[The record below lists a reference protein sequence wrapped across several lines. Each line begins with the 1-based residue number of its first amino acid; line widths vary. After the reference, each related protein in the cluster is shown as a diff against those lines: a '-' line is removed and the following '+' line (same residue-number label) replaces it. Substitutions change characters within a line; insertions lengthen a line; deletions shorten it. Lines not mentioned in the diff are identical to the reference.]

1 MPREVS
7 MKSIPYLLAFV
18 LFLFLQPVRAQDGDG
33 DEDDPE
39 IEIGEGDGGG
49 DLTEEDED
57 ELRKIRKK
65 NSGLAGGGRED
76 DGDADAPKVKLSLQT
91 RINKAIKKGVAWLKR
106 AQLKD
111 GSWGPVRANS
121 HYGDNKG
128 KGKPRQPK
136 KKPKPGVWP
145 YIRDPSGPT
154 SWSIYTLSKCDVK
167 KTDPVIKKG
176 YKWLHSGRKMLAEGA
191 SERGQ
196 TGQTWGPGKAWDVT
210 GDKSRHYS
218 SSTYESASLVM
229 MIEAMNERSAKLTKK
244 HRKRRLYSK
253 NPLKPPTGSKIPKD
267 DWKWM
272 HDRVVW
278 LTVGRR
284 GKRTIKGTQN
294 IGGGWRYGQANGQA
308 DLSSTQFCL
317 LGLRAASQAGYPVT
331 KVAPNCWL
339 YAAKYCKSLQT
350 GNGGFGYQKGQGSNA
365 SMTACGVGSLVIC
378 REQMQLANQE
388 VPSWIDT
395 SIKRGLAHLDEVFDA
410 TRNMGKGG
418 GKEHHY
424 YLYSVE
430 RVGDLTGRTEF
441 AGKNWYVRGAEYLLS
456 HQDADGKW
464 VQNGFPPH
472 DVLGT
477 CFALL
482 FLKRATPP
490 VVTVSD
496 RDR

>member
-1 MPREVS
+1 MLQEVY
-7 MKSIPYLLAFV
+7 MKRRLPYLLVLV
-18 LFLFLQPVRAQDGDG
+18 LFLFLQPVGAQDE
-33 DEDDPE
+33 EDDPE
-39 IEIGEGDGGG
+39 IEIGEDDRERGEDR
-49 DLTEEDED
+49 TEEEEE
-57 ELRKIRKK
+57 ELERIRKK
-65 NSGLAGGGRED
+65 NVGLAGGGKGD
-76 DGDADAPKVKLSLQT
+76 DGDAFAPKVKLSLQT
-91 RINKAIKKGVAWLKR
+91 RINEAIKKGAAWLKR
-106 AQLKD
+106 AQKKD

-121 HYGDNKG
+121 HYGE
-128 KGKPRQPK
+128 
-136 KKPKPGVWP
+136 KKPKLRPKAGEWP
-145 YIRDPSGPT
+145 YIRDPTGPT

-167 KTDPVIKKG
+167 KGDAVIKKG
-176 YKWLHSGRKMLAEGA
+176 YKWLRTGKKMLAEGA
-191 SERGQ
+191 AERGQ

-218 SSTYESASLVM
+218 STTYESASLIM
-229 MIEAMNERSAKLTKK
+229 MIEAMYERSAKLTKK

-253 NPLKPPTGSKIPKD
+253 NPLKPPTGSNIPKE
-267 DWKWM
+267 DWRWM

-284 GKRTIKGTQN
+284 SKQRTIKGTQN
-294 IGGGWRYGQANGQA
+294 TGGGWRYGQANGQA

-339 YAAKYCKSLQT
+339 YAAKYCKSLQL
-350 GNGGFGYQKGQGSNA
+350 GNGGFGYQKGSGWNA

-388 VPSWIDT
+388 VPSWIDS
-395 SIKRGLAHLDEVFDA
+395 SIEKGLAYLDEVFDA
-410 TRNMGKGG
+410 TRNAGEGG
-418 GKEHHY
+418 GREHHY

-441 AGKNWYVRGAEYLLS
+441 AGKNWYVRGAEFLLS
-456 HQDADGKW
+456 HQDPDGKW
-464 VQNGFPPH
+464 VQSGFPPH

-490 VVTVSD
+490 VVTVRDGD
-496 RDR
+496 R